1 MIALIFFLTPALSIF
16 VFAEPVALLF
26 FQFFRFANSMRLFC
40 LRPYTCFLLESPHAL
55 LTKFAGIRL
64 RAYAFAILKFSLG
77 IGVARVS
84 IDERFNLVLSK
95 AILVCFP
102 LNQRLFCFWDLA
114 VKFEAVS
121 ISFFYEPVYFILI
134 FAEGEFKFQAAVFQV
149 DFICRYY
156 LIWVRHVL
164 ESADLVF
171 VREWFS
177 DPSEVW
183 TSAPGCDFDQKITV
197 NLHFRF
203 RGRENANNHQV
214 LSSTFSLVKSF
225 L

>member
-1 MIALIFFLTPALSIF
+1 MIALILLLTQALAIF
-16 VFAEPVALLF
+16 VFAEPIALLF
-26 FQFFRFANSMRLFC
+26 FQFFRFANSMRLFG
-40 LRPYTCFLLESPHAL
+40 LRPYACFLFESPHAL
-55 LTKFAGIRL
+55 FTKFAGIRL

-84 IDERFNLVLSK
+84 ICKRFNLVLRK

-102 LNQRLFCFWDLA
+102 LNQRLVCFWDLA

-121 ISFFYEPVYFILI
+121 ISFIQMPIYFIFI

-149 DFICRYY
+149 DFICCYD

-171 VREWFS
+171 FRKRFS
-177 DPSEVW
+177 DPSE
-183 TSAPGCDFDQKITV
+183 I
-197 NLHFRF
+197 
-203 RGRENANNHQV
+203 
-214 LSSTFSLVKSF
+214 
-225 L
+225 